1 MRISDWSSDVCSS
14 DLEQR
19 SAPRDAEEQHQTAE
33 EIQKDLGEFGA
44 ALAVGREIVI
54 GEIGRFGEKLVDA
67 EIGHQ
72 GEETEHHPCSS
83 KAIDRQPATDR
94 NERIG
99 DVLEQPPRRDSGL
112 PHPRGCQRSE
122 EHTSELQSLM
132 RISK

>member
-1 MRISDWSSDVCSS
+1 MVKASCSVIGHVP
-14 DLEQR
+14 LGCCGAREQR
-19 SAPRDAEEQHQTAE
+19 SAPRDEEEQHQTAE

-72 GEETEHHPCSS
+72 GE
-83 KAIDRQPATDR
+83 A
-94 NERIG
+94 
-99 DVLEQPPRRDSGL
+99 
-112 PHPRGCQRSE
+112 RSE

-132 RISK
+132 RISYAVLILKKKRK

>member
-99 DVLEQPPRRDSGL
+99 DEIGRASG
-112 PHPRGCQRSE
+112 RERVCQYV
-122 EHTSELQSLM
+122 
-132 RISK
+132 